1 MTKVICSFLIPK
13 PTATSLELPQ
23 SKPGCSILL
32 TAFSSSTIS
41 VSSSQGLT
49 SIVTT
54 DFAIVLAFFDFF
66 SLYSA
71 RRCCLILSASASSS
85 SSSEP
90 KRSISS
96 SSPPAAAAVEE
107 PVRKALPPSLE
118 PERFANSDLY
128 DLMWLYQRSALRVV
142 GGVWMALKTSTS
154 ACEGVYL
161 DQKGYFYVQGIS

>member
-1 MTKVICSFLIPK
+1 MTKVICNFLIPK

-23 SKPGCSILL
+23 SKPGCSTLL

-85 SSSEP
+85 SSSEA

-96 SSPPAAAAVEE
+96 SSSPPPAAAPEE
-107 PVRKALPPSLE
+107 PLRKALLPSLE

-128 DLMWLYQRSALRVV
+128 DLIWLYQRSALRVV
-142 GGVWMALKTSTS
+142 GGVWIALKTSTS

-161 DQKGYFYVQGIS
+161 EG